1 MLVQGK
7 NQDVLVSSSVS
18 TGVASMACRRVA
30 VCAAT
35 VIMCVIC
42 YGDRAALSVALPDIV
57 RDFGLSPSQAGW
69 VLSSF
74 LWSYFFLNLPSSI
87 LLDRLGP
94 RLVGIL
100 AVAVWSA
107 AMVQGSLAITL
118 PAFLLSRMVLGAGEA
133 PTFALGAKVMR
144 LWSSPQQR
152 GLMMTLFTSGISIGL
167 AAGAIVSGYMVARHG
182 WRMAFCILASVGFLW
197 CLLWYFLYPSQT
209 KNLSISHV
217 RTRFSIRPF
226 FSSRSFWGV
235 VIAQCCVNYANF
247 LMMSWLPIILKQR
260 MNLSVFDA
268 SIYTA
273 CCYTGAVVI
282 SLIAGRVG
290 ESLHST
296 HAHIPTGRKRIVAL
310 YLSMVGILGILPFI
324 QSVPL
329 SMVCLILSMGFVT
342 AGSGANM
349 ALLADLLVEQD
360 ALGAA
365 NGLVLTFSNGT
376 GILAPV
382 ITGYILQ
389 FTGNFEYVF
398 YMVATLVL
406 TGAGV
411 VLALPRVPIK
421 LQAVANG

>member
-1 MLVQGK
+1 
-7 NQDVLVSSSVS
+7 
-18 TGVASMACRRVA
+18 MAGTTWRRVA

-35 VIMCVIC
+35 VMMCVIC

-57 RDFGLSPSQAGW
+57 KDFGLSPSQAGW

-107 AMVQGSLAITL
+107 AMVQGSLAMTL
-118 PAFLLSRMVLGAGEA
+118 PAFLLSRVVLGVGEA

-144 LWSSPQQR
+144 LWSSPHQR

-167 AAGAIVSGYMVARHG
+167 ASGALVAGYMVAQHG
-182 WRMAFCILASVGFLW
+182 WRMTFIILSLVGFLW
-197 CLLWYFLYPSQT
+197 CLLWYFLYPPRT
-209 KNLSISHV
+209 KATEKSIKK
-217 RTRFSIRPF
+217 TRFSLRPF
-226 FSSRSFWGV
+226 FASRSFWGV

-247 LMMSWLPIILKQR
+247 LMMSWLPVILKQR

-268 SIYTA
+268 SVYTA
-273 CCYTGAVVI
+273 YCYAGAVII
-282 SLIAGRVG
+282 SLVAGRIG

-296 HAHIPTGRKRIVAL
+296 HANTRSGRKRIVAL
-310 YLSMVGILGILPFI
+310 YLSMVSVLGILPFI
-324 QSVPL
+324 HSVPL

-349 ALLADLLVEQD
+349 ALLADLLVEHD

-382 ITGYILQ
+382 ITGYILE
-389 FTGNFEYVF
+389 FTGSFEYVF
-398 YMVATLVL
+398 YMVAAIVL
-406 TGAGV
+406 AGAGAI
-411 VLALPRVPIK
+411 LTFPRIPIK
-421 LQAVANG
+421 LDTVANG

>member
-1 MLVQGK
+1 MHRYNKHQ
-7 NQDVLVSSSVS
+7 
-18 TGVASMACRRVA
+18 
-30 VCAAT
+30 
-35 VIMCVIC
+35 
-42 YGDRAALSVALPDIV
+42 
-57 RDFGLSPSQAGW
+57 
-69 VLSSF
+69 
-74 LWSYFFLNLPSSI
+74 WSYFFLNLPSSI

-167 AAGAIVSGYMVARHG
+167 AAGAIVSGYMVAHHG

>member
-1 MLVQGK
+1 MQGE
-7 NQDVLVSSSVS
+7 NQDVLLSSSVS
-18 TGVASMACRRVA
+18 TPVTGMAWRRPA

-35 VIMCVIC
+35 VMMCVIC

-57 RDFGLSPSQAGW
+57 HDFGLSSSQAGW

-107 AMVQGSLAITL
+107 AMVQGSLAMTL
-118 PAFLLSRMVLGAGEA
+118 PAFLLSRVVLGVGEA

-144 LWSSPQQR
+144 LWSSPRQR

-167 AAGAIVSGYMVARHG
+167 ASGAIVAGYMVAHHG
-182 WRMAFCILASVGFLW
+182 WRMAFSILASVGFLW
-197 CLLWYFLYPSQT
+197 CFLWYFLYPARIKTPETST
-209 KNLSISHV
+209 PK
-217 RTRFSIRPF
+217 TRFSIRPF
-226 FSSRSFWGV
+226 FASRSFWGV

-268 SIYTA
+268 SVYTA
-273 CCYTGAVVI
+273 YCYTGAVVI
-282 SLIAGRVG
+282 SLVAGRLG
-290 ESLHST
+290 ESLHHSHT
-296 HAHIPTGRKRIVAL
+296 HIPTGRKRIVAL
-310 YLSMVGILGILPFI
+310 YLSVVAMLGFLPFI
-324 QSVPL
+324 HSIPL

-389 FTGNFEYVF
+389 FTGSFEYVF
-398 YMVATLVL
+398 YMVAALVL
-406 TGAGV
+406 AGAGA
-411 VLALPRVPIK
+411 VLALPRTPIK
-421 LQAVANG
+421 LHAVANG